1 MAKRRQHRVSEGLEG
16 RSERPATGHGQPR
29 SAPDSSRPLA
39 QLMRL
44 AVLIS
49 GSGRTLDNLL
59 EGIAAGRLAASVVT
73 VVASRGDV
81 RGVRIAERAG
91 IPVTVLPPAG
101 RPRDAWSDE
110 IFAAC
115 RAARADLVVMAGFL
129 HLVRIPA
136 DFTGRVINIHPSLL
150 PAFGGKGFH
159 GMHVH
164 RAVLARGCT
173 VSGCTVHLV
182 DDEYDHGRILL
193 QQAVPVL
200 PDDTPDSLAARVF
213 AAECRALPEAIR
225 RIASHN
231 HDRS

>member
-1 MAKRRQHRVSEGLEG
+1 
-16 RSERPATGHGQPR
+16 
-29 SAPDSSRPLA
+29 
-39 QLMRL
+39 MRL

-59 EGIAAGRLAASVVT
+59 EWIAAGRLAASVET
-73 VVASRGDV
+73 VVSSRADV
-81 RGVRIAERAG
+81 RGVRIAEQAG
-91 IPVTVLPPAG
+91 IPVTVLPRAG
-101 RPRDAWSDE
+101 RAVDAWSDE

-136 DFTGRVINIHPSLL
+136 DFAGRVVNIHPSLL
-150 PAFGGKGFH
+150 PAFGGQGFH

-164 RAVLARGCT
+164 RAVIERGCT

-193 QQAVPVL
+193 QKAVPVL
-200 PDDTPDSLAARVF
+200 LDDTPESLAARVF
-213 AAECRALPEAIR
+213 AAECHALPEAIA
-225 RIASHN
+225 RIAATLSRN
-231 HDRS
+231 

>member
-1 MAKRRQHRVSEGLEG
+1 
-16 RSERPATGHGQPR
+16 
-29 SAPDSSRPLA
+29 
-39 QLMRL
+39 MRL
-44 AVLIS
+44 AVLLS

-59 EGIAAGRLAASVVT
+59 EQIAAGRLAAAVVT
-73 VVASRGDV
+73 VVSSRADV

-101 RPRDAWSDE
+101 RPIAAWSDA

-136 DFTGRVINIHPSLL
+136 DFAGRVINIHPSLL
-150 PAFGGKGFH
+150 PAFGGRGFH

-164 RAVLARGCT
+164 RAVLDRGCT

-193 QQAVPVL
+193 QKTVPVL
-200 PDDTPDSLAARVF
+200 PDDTPESLAARVF
-213 AAECRALPEAIR
+213 AAECQAFPEAIA
-225 RIASHN
+225 RIADHLP
-231 HDRS
+231 RS

>member
-1 MAKRRQHRVSEGLEG
+1 
-16 RSERPATGHGQPR
+16 
-29 SAPDSSRPLA
+29 
-39 QLMRL
+39 MRL
-44 AVLIS
+44 AVLLS

-59 EGIAAGRLAASVVT
+59 AWIASGQLAASVVT

-91 IPVTVLPPAG
+91 VPVAVLPPAG
-101 RPRDAWSDE
+101 RPVEAWSDE

-115 RAARADLVVMAGFL
+115 RAAGADLVVMAGFL

-150 PAFGGKGFH
+150 PAFGGQGFH

-164 RAVLARGCT
+164 RAVIDRGCT

-193 QQAVPVL
+193 QKTVPVL
-200 PDDTPDSLAARVF
+200 PDDTPESLAARVF
-213 AAECRALPEAIR
+213 AAECQALPEAIT
-225 RIASHN
+225 RIATTSPRN
-231 HDRS
+231 

>member
-1 MAKRRQHRVSEGLEG
+1 
-16 RSERPATGHGQPR
+16 
-29 SAPDSSRPLA
+29 
-39 QLMRL
+39 MRL

-59 EGIAAGRLAASVVT
+59 EWIAAGRLAASVET
-73 VVASRGDV
+73 VVSSRADV

-91 IPVTVLPPAG
+91 IPVAVLPRAG
-101 RPRDAWSDE
+101 RAVEAWSDE

-136 DFTGRVINIHPSLL
+136 DFAGRVVNIHPSLL
-150 PAFGGKGFH
+150 PAFGGQGFH

-164 RAVLARGCT
+164 RAVIERGCT

-193 QQAVPVL
+193 QKAVPVL
-200 PDDTPDSLAARVF
+200 PDDTPESLAARVF
-213 AAECRALPEAIR
+213 AAECQALPEAIT
-225 RIASHN
+225 RIATTTPRN
-231 HDRS
+231 

>member
-1 MAKRRQHRVSEGLEG
+1 
-16 RSERPATGHGQPR
+16 
-29 SAPDSSRPLA
+29 
-39 QLMRL
+39 
-44 AVLIS
+44 
-49 GSGRTLDNLL
+49 
-59 EGIAAGRLAASVVT
+59 
-73 VVASRGDV
+73 V

-101 RPRDAWSDE
+101 RPIAAWSDA

-136 DFTGRVINIHPSLL
+136 DFAGRVINIHPSLL
-150 PAFGGKGFH
+150 PAFGGRGFH

-164 RAVLARGCT
+164 RAVLDRGCT

-193 QQAVPVL
+193 QKTVPVL
-200 PDDTPDSLAARVF
+200 PDDTPESLAARVF
-213 AAECRALPEAIR
+213 AAECQAFPEAIA
-225 RIASHN
+225 RIADHLP
-231 HDRS
+231 RS